1 MVGGAPG
8 AKGTS
13 MLNNIFMTI
22 NGWMMG
28 DLLLAAVGCLLWGVV
43 SVALSPCHIASIPL
57 IVSYVAG
64 QERALETKDAALCAV
79 IFSIGLFITIAT
91 LGIICSLLG
100 SMLGQVSPYWTV
112 LVGALLIWIALD
124 MWGVAKC
131 SVSGSLM
138 GRIKIKGLVGAL
150 VLGLAYGILS
160 GSCTFGFI
168 APILAIISVQQK
180 VLIGIVY
187 IVLFGIGHCIPI
199 AIAGSSTAKVMKL
212 LESSTFHEGSLW
224 FRKCAGLVIAVLGLY
239 FIIGPFVGMS

>member
-1 MVGGAPG
+1 MFDHV
-8 AKGTS
+8 
-13 MLNNIFMTI
+13 LLTI
-22 NGWMMG
+22 NTWMMG
-28 DLLLAAVGCLLWGVV
+28 DLLIAALGCLLWGMV

-64 QERALETKDAALCAV
+64 QEKTLETKDAALCAV

-100 SMLGQVSPYWTV
+100 TMLGQVSPYWTV
-112 LVGALLIWIALD
+112 PVGGILIWVALD
-124 MWGVAKC
+124 MWGLSKC
-131 SVSGSLM
+131 SMSGSLM
-138 GRIKIKGLVGAL
+138 GRIKIKGLIGAL

-168 APILAIISVQQK
+168 APILAIITIQQK

-199 AIAGSSTAKVMKL
+199 AIAGSSSAKVRKL
-212 LESSTFHEGSLW
+212 LESSSFHEGSLW
-224 FRKCAGLVIAVLGLY
+224 FKKCAGIAIAILGIYFVIH
-239 FIIGPFVGMS
+239 PFVRIS